1 MVEWWEIVRQ
11 GAQLAGLVERVPG
24 PVVVKADGREV
35 FRGKVERGVQAIW
48 NSLQERPD
56 VTSVATAELH
66 LKF

>member
-1 MVEWWEIVRQ
+1 M
-11 GAQLAGLVERVPG
+11 P

-35 FRGKVERGVQAIW
+35 FRGKVERDVQAIW

-56 VTSVATAELH
+56 VRAVATAELQ

>member
-1 MVEWWEIVRQ
+1 LLDLDQ
-11 GAQLAGLVERVPG
+11 
-24 PVVVKADGREV
+24 PVMVKADGREV

-56 VTSVATAELH
+56 VTSVATAELQ